1 MSINDRIKDIS
12 TIRNWLREF
21 SLFGD
26 KTRADFTDMSGYR
39 HVLEKAEQIL
49 RTNLLQKRDTQN
61 YQHVYLSMD
70 ARDIDRNPLFDF
82 YRIHS
87 FKTNDLKLHF
97 LILDCLSDGKM
108 KNRNEI
114 LSFIYKREVYPVD
127 DDMTSTLHRKL
138 EEYLKLGILRFQMQ
152 NRQKLY
158 GLNKTELDLVRW
170 REAIQFYSEIDPL
183 GVIGDFLRSRIDRMK
198 QLPSTVPFLFRHH
211 YLHHVLD
218 AEIVETISDAM
229 LHRQSIYIINNA
241 RHGKSK
247 DSATSCEMIPIQFYH
262 SVQSGRRYLA
272 CTPVS
277 GFRMSFIRLD
287 RIQSVKPGNAFPDYQ
302 TYYDKAIQRLK
313 HVWGVSEM
321 CLKKLTHLEMTIH
334 VPDENDYTIK
344 RIDAEKRHGYVEYID
359 KHTAKFIID
368 VWEVREMLPWVRTFI
383 GYIVE
388 LKCSNQ
394 SFVDQFKHDLR
405 EAYRL
410 YQDQI

>member
-114 LSFIYKREVYPVD
+114 LSLIYRREVYSVD

-138 EEYLKLGILRFQMQ
+138 EEYLKLGILTFQMQ

-183 GVIGDFLRSRIDRMK
+183 VPRVSFFLM
-198 QLPSTVPFLFRHH
+198 
-211 YLHHVLD
+211 
-218 AEIVETISDAM
+218 
-229 LHRQSIYIINNA
+229 
-241 RHGKSK
+241 
-247 DSATSCEMIPIQFYH
+247 
-262 SVQSGRRYLA
+262 SVQSSRSYATL
-272 CTPVS
+272 C
-277 GFRMSFIRLD
+277 
-287 RIQSVKPGNAFPDYQ
+287 
-302 TYYDKAIQRLK
+302 K
-313 HVWGVSEM
+313 HSS
-321 CLKKLTHLEMTIH
+321 I
-334 VPDENDYTIK
+334 
-344 RIDAEKRHGYVEYID
+344 
-359 KHTAKFIID
+359 
-368 VWEVREMLPWVRTFI
+368 
-383 GYIVE
+383 
-388 LKCSNQ
+388 
-394 SFVDQFKHDLR
+394 
-405 EAYRL
+405 
-410 YQDQI
+410 